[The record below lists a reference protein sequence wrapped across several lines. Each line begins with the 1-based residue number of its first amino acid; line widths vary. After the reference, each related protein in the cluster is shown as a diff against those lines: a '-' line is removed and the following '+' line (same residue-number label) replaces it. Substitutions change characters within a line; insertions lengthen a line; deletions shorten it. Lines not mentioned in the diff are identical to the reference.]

1 VYSHD
6 LRDSRLRGRRI
17 GRVVVAGLGF
27 LLFMAV
33 GGNMLL
39 AGLGVIHDS
48 SEPQGTKTI
57 LLAVPW
63 FVIAAA
69 CAAAAIH
76 FEHRLRGFPSG
87 KIALGLSAAR
97 NTIPA
102 GWRTPRRRR
111 YGPVSTLVSAIVFLG
126 IGIGIA
132 AAGFAVSAHSAAG
145 RSNYTQANG
154 ITDSATVQSVA
165 NYQST
170 GRHTTT
176 YYAKVAVT
184 LQAPVSGQVSTVV
197 NIPNNVSY
205 TRGQVISILVD
216 PADPGYAELPGSPY
230 ATETTTAGL
239 VISAAVFCIIGASGI
254 VSAVRMRRRQPA
266 WRAVHPAAP
275 A

>member
-1 VYSHD
+1 VYSRD
-6 LRDSRLRGRRI
+6 LLTSRLRGRRI

-63 FVIAAA
+63 FAIAVA
-69 CAAAAIH
+69 CAATAIH

-97 NTIPA
+97 DAMPA
-102 GWRTPRRRR
+102 GLRTPRRRR
-111 YGPVSTLVSAIVFLG
+111 YGPVSTLISAIVFLG
-126 IGIGIA
+126 IGI
-132 AAGFAVSAHSAAG
+132 AGACLAVSAHSEAG
-145 RSNYTQANG
+145 RSSYTQANG
-154 ITDSATVQSVA
+154 IVDTATVLNVA

-176 YYAKVAVT
+176 YYAKVTVT
-184 LQAPVSGQVSTVV
+184 LQAPVSGKAGTVV
-197 NIPNNVSY
+197 NIPDNVSY

-216 PADPGYAELPGSPY
+216 PVDPGYAELPGSPY
-230 ATETTTAGL
+230 ATDTTTAGL
-239 VISAAVFCIIGASGI
+239 MISTVIFCIIGASGI
-254 VSAVRMRRRQPA
+254 VSAVRMRRREPA
-266 WRAVHPAAP
+266 WRTIHPAAP
-275 A
+275 T

>member
-6 LRDSRLRGRRI
+6 LLGRRLRGRRI
-17 GRVVVAGLGF
+17 GWVVIAGLGF

-63 FVIAAA
+63 FAIAVA

-97 NTIPA
+97 SSMPA
-102 GWRTPRRRR
+102 GLRTPRRRR
-111 YGPVSTLVSAIVFLG
+111 YGPVSTLTSAIVFLG
-126 IGIGIA
+126 IGIAAACLAVSTHSEVDRSNNTQASGIA
-132 AAGFAVSAHSAAG
+132 D
-145 RSNYTQANG
+145 T
-154 ITDSATVQSVA
+154 ATVRSVA

-170 GRHTTT
+170 GRHSTT
-176 YYAKVAVT
+176 YYAQVAVT
-184 LQAPVSGQVSTVV
+184 LQAPVSGQASTVV

-230 ATETTTAGL
+230 VTDSTTAGL
-239 VISAAVFCIIGASGI
+239 VIAAVVSCIIGVSGI
-254 VSAVRMRRRQPA
+254 VKAVGMRRRQHA
-266 WRAVHPAAP
+266 WRAIRPAAP

>member
-1 VYSHD
+1 MYSHD
-6 LRDSRLRGRRI
+6 LLERRLRGRRI
-17 GRVVVAGLGF
+17 GWVVVAGLGF
-27 LLFMAV
+27 LLFTAV
-33 GGNMLL
+33 GVNALL
-39 AGLGVIHDS
+39 AGLGVIHYS

-57 LLAVPW
+57 LLAVAW
-63 FVIAAA
+63 FAIAVP

-97 NTIPA
+97 NTMPA
-102 GWRTPRRRR
+102 GLRTPRRRR
-111 YGPVSTLVSAIVFLG
+111 YGPVSTLISAIVFLG
-126 IGIGIA
+126 IGITGA
-132 AAGFAVSAHSAAG
+132 YFAVSTHSEVD

-154 ITDSATVQSVA
+154 IADTATVRSVA

-176 YYAKVAVT
+176 YFAKVTVT
-184 LQAPVSGQVSTVV
+184 LQTPVSGHASTVV

-230 ATETTTAGL
+230 VTDSTTAGL
-239 VISAAVFCIIGASGI
+239 VISAALFCITGVWGI
-254 VSAVRMRRRQPA
+254 VRAVGMRRRQHA
-266 WRAVHPAAP
+266 WRAIRPAAP

>member
-1 VYSHD
+1 MYSHD
-6 LRDSRLRGRRI
+6 LLDSRLRGRRI

-63 FVIAAA
+63 FAIAVA

-87 KIALGLSAAR
+87 KIALRLSAAR
-97 NTIPA
+97 NTMPA

-111 YGPVSTLVSAIVFLG
+111 YGPVSTLIGAIIFLG
-126 IGIGIA
+126 IGIAG
-132 AAGFAVSAHSAAG
+132 AGFAVSARSEAD
-145 RSNYTQANG
+145 RSNYTQASG
-154 ITDSATVQSVA
+154 ITDTASVQSVA

-216 PADPGYAELPGSPY
+216 PADPGYAELLGSPY
-230 ATETTTAGL
+230 ATDTTTAGL
-239 VISAAVFCIIGASGI
+239 VISAAVFGIIGASGI

-266 WRAVHPAAP
+266 WRAIHPAAP

>member
-6 LRDSRLRGRRI
+6 LLEGRVRGRRI
-17 GRVVVAGLGF
+17 GWVVVAGLGF

-33 GGNMLL
+33 GGNALL

-57 LLAVPW
+57 LLALPW
-63 FVIAAA
+63 FAIAVA
-69 CAAAAIH
+69 CAATAIH

-87 KIALGLSAAR
+87 KIALGLRAAR
-97 NTIPA
+97 DTMPA
-102 GWRTPRRRR
+102 GLRTPRRRR
-111 YGPVSTLVSAIVFLG
+111 YGPVSTLISAIVFLG
-126 IGIGIA
+126 IGI
-132 AAGFAVSAHSAAG
+132 AGACLAVSAHSEADQ
-145 RSNYTQANG
+145 SSYTQANG
-154 ITDSATVQSVA
+154 IADTATVLNVA
-165 NYQST
+165 NYQSS

-176 YYAKVAVT
+176 YFAQVTVT
-184 LQAPVSGQVSTVV
+184 LQTPVSGQPSTVV

-230 ATETTTAGL
+230 ATDTTTAGL
-239 VISAAVFCIIGASGI
+239 VISAAVFGIVGVVGI
-254 VSAVRMRRRQPA
+254 VSAIGMRRRQHA
-266 WRAVHPAAP
+266 WRAIRPAAP